1 MSDWRKLNPLFR
13 AIRAFRDE
21 WLAARLERQIATQM
35 TRAKLEP
42 WTDTTKAPSTST
54 ERTKTEHRRIDIT
67 REDE

>member
-1 MSDWRKLNPLFR
+1 MSSLNPLWR

-21 WLAARLERQIATQM
+21 WLAAQMEARIAKAM
-35 TRAKLEP
+35 KRAKLKP
-42 WTDTTKAPSTST
+42 RIPQTPFPPPTTT